1 MARRRKGNP
10 VHGWVI
16 VDKPPGMTS
25 TQVVNVV
32 RRLFNAQ
39 KAGHGGTLDPMATG
53 VLPIA
58 LGEATKTIHYALHGD
73 KEYEF
78 TVRWGQA
85 TDTDDA
91 EGQIIAT
98 HDHRPDQ
105 AAILAALQHFIGDI
119 QQVPPRYSALKIDGE
134 RAYDLA
140 RAGAE
145 IEMTARTVEI
155 FDLAL
160 LDMPDDDHARLW
172 VSCGAGT
179 YVRSLARDLAVMLGS
194 CGHVSVL
201 RRVVAGPFCA
211 DDAISLDFLRESA
224 INGTLEQNLCGV
236 AAALDGIPALSLTAQ
251 EAQRL
256 KHGQSLRFLSR
267 QDQHRLDGITTGATD
282 DMFLASF
289 QGIPVAFVVQDGP
302 EIRPVRV
309 LNLLDDDVREEM
321 T

>member
-1 MARRRKGNP
+1 MGRRRKGDP

-16 VDKPPGMTS
+16 VDKPLDMTS

-58 LGEATKTIHYALHGD
+58 LGEATKTINYALHGD
-73 KEYEF
+73 KEYRF
-78 TVRWGQA
+78 TVRWGVA

-91 EGQIIAT
+91 EGAIVAE
-98 HDHRPDQ
+98 HAHRPSGTDIL
-105 AAILAALQHFIGDI
+105 AILPSFTGVIT
-119 QQVPPRYSALKIDGE
+119 QVPPRYSAIKIAGQ

-145 IEMTARTVEI
+145 PEMVAREVEI
-155 FDLAL
+155 LELTLVDT
-160 LDMPDDDHARLW
+160 PDADHA
-172 VSCGAGT
+172 VFDVVCGAGT
-179 YVRSLARDLAVMLGS
+179 YVRALARDMARLLGT
-194 CGHVSVL
+194 CGHVVSL
-201 RRVVAGPFCA
+201 RRVMAGPF
-211 DDAISLDFLRESA
+211 DEQHAISLDFLRESA
-224 INGTLEQNLCGV
+224 INGNLEQNLCGV
-236 AAALDGIPALSLTAQ
+236 EAALDGIPALSLTAQ

-267 QDQHRLDGITTGATD
+267 QDQHRLDGISTGNPD
-282 DMFLASF
+282 DMFVASF
-289 QGIPVAFVVQDGP
+289 QGVPVAMVCQDGP

-309 LNLLDDDVREEM
+309 LNLLSDVREE
-321 T
+321 